1 MTDNTPST
9 LILSTQVKTAV
20 EHYLNQLEGADTTG
34 LYTMVMAEIE
44 KPLLEATLSYANYN
58 QTKTA
63 QILGMSRST
72 LRKKLD
78 LYHLS

>member
-1 MTDNTPST
+1 MSDNNSST
-9 LILSTQVKTAV
+9 LVLSTQVKTAV
-20 EHYLNQLEGADTTG
+20 ECYLKQLDGIDSTR
-34 LYTMVMAEIE
+34 LYAMVLAEME
-44 KPLLEATLSYANYN
+44 KPLLEATLNYANFN

-63 QILGMSRST
+63 QILGISRST